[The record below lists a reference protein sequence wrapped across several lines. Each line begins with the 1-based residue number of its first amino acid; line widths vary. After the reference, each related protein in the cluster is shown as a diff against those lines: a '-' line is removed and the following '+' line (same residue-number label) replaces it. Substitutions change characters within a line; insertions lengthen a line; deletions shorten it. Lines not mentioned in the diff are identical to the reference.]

1 MKMFNLK
8 VAQPLTEVLVIA
20 VPHWGRNKHVLF
32 DAWLGEVL
40 PLGFQKEV
48 LFFPPHILPPF
59 PGMLPNWLCSLF
71 YLLQLFQGESKK
83 REGRGSFLGQYIL
96 AFHCSSYTPG
106 SPLNVKLLY
115 WLPSFQALP
124 NFFGALLPSG
134 LPNLCV
140 RTELRKKWY
149 EGYISTFQR

>member
-1 MKMFNLK
+1 MFNLK

-48 LFFPPHILPPF
+48 LFFPPHILPPL

-71 YLLQLFQGESKK
+71 QLLQLSQGESKK
-83 REGRGSFLGQYIL
+83 REGQGAFSGQYIL
-96 AFHCSSYTPG
+96 AFHCSSYAPG

-115 WLPSFQALP
+115 WLPSHL
-124 NFFGALLPSG
+124 FGP
-134 LPNLCV
+134 PRFLCQNWTQEKMV
-140 RTELRKKWY
+140 WGICLHIPKINVTILAPA
-149 EGYISTFQR
+149 